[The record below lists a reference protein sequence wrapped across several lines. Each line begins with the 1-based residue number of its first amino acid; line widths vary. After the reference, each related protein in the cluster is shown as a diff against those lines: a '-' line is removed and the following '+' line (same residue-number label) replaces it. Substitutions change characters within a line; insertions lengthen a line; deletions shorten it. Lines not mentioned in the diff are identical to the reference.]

1 MYNRLAIQIILTI
14 HVLNILIYFISWAFL
29 IFCGRWIT
37 SWKIIS
43 YFIYDLDFKYGDQ
56 SSITGGF
63 ATNYVINIMQW
74 HVEIEIFNPAHKTRF
89 INEKSLCVVGLSSAF
104 RFGTCF
110 VFVGLMLF
118 ACGGN
123 ELNAGHK
130 KELLPQF
137 LSMPLEFK
145 QRTILQ

>member
-14 HVLNILIYFISWAFL
+14 HVLNILIYFISWACL

-89 INEKSLCVVGLSSAF
+89 IKT
-104 RFGTCF
+104 RFIVRSRSFFCF
-110 VFVGLMLF
+110 SFWHLF
-118 ACGGN
+118 CFCRSNAICMWWQWTKCGSQKR
-123 ELNAGHK
+123 A
-130 KELLPQF
+130 PA
-137 LSMPLEFK
+137 
-145 QRTILQ
+145 TISQYAIGI